1 MLLFRSE
8 EHVGAWCRTWG
19 LARGATLTLDTAWKL
34 ASAWFRADRGA
45 PEWRR
50 PPLEQV
56 EALFASLDLRGSFW
70 NLRT

>member
-8 EHVGAWCRTWG
+8 EHVDVWCRTWG
-19 LARGATLTLDTAWKL
+19 IDRGATLTLEKAWRL

-45 PEWRR
+45 PEWTR

-70 NLRT
+70 NLRA